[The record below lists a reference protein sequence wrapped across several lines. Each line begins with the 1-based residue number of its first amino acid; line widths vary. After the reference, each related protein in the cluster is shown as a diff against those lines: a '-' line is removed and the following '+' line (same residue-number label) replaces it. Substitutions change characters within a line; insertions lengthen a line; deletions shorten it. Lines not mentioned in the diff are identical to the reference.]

1 MFESVRA
8 TSTECNTVNVP
19 QKGGNLNWTDLG
31 WRGKHWNSS
40 GSLLE
45 TSIKA
50 FPTCLAKSDLYG
62 RQAARR
68 VKSTG
73 KHYPNWKYRD
83 SSISIS
89 CLVTTTTLRTCFLF
103 FDFLEKERETSM
115 CCSTYARSVDS
126 CVCLHWANKCPTFGV
141 WGWHCTNGTAQP
153 GPSEGRAVWS
163 TGTYSFQVLE
173 YSLYLE

>member
-103 FDFLEKERETSM
+103 FLWFFREREGNLDVLFHLRTIGWFLCVPSLGKQM
-115 CCSTYARSVDS
+115 RNLWRMRMTLYQWNCPAR
-126 CVCLHWANKCPTFGV
+126 A
-141 WGWHCTNGTAQP
+141 
-153 GPSEGRAVWS
+153 
-163 TGTYSFQVLE
+163 
-173 YSLYLE
+173 